1 MKNLKKVMIVIMI
14 LLTLQLNI
22 PGVTVA
28 DQADVYAMAE
38 TDTSAP
44 ESQVVL
50 EKDLPEPEQ
59 SWFSKYKW
67 WILGGVVLVAG
78 GAAAAAGG
86 GGGDDGGSTP
96 ASIRMMNPVGL
107 KLAGKNLEN
116 I

>member
-1 MKNLKKVMIVIMI
+1 MKHLKKVIIVFMI

-22 PGVTVA
+22 SGIGLA
-28 DQADVYAMAE
+28 DQVDVYAMAE
-38 TDTSAP
+38 TDANAP

-67 WILGGVVLVAG
+67 WILGGVVLIAG

-86 GGGDDGGSTP
+86 GGGDDDDDDDDDSPGGVKVSW
-96 ASIRMMNPVGL
+96 
-107 KLAGKNLEN
+107 
-116 I
+116 